1 MARIRVAF
9 ANVAERADAAAA
21 GAVAADRRSVERS
34 YPPTFFAS
42 CTSRCPGT
50 MEVCLAS
57 AVAAAAAAAGEV
69 AAVAAVAPKTPCC
82 RLSHTPAGPLPFGHP
97 VRTLVLGIFAAAVVV
112 AAAAAGRDSHWAEVD
127 LGNQLA
133 AGSVA
138 VAVVVVVAVVG
149 PNAWTKMM
157 TTVCSLSRVRA

>member
-9 ANVAERADAAAA
+9 ATVAERADAAAA

-57 AVAAAAAAAGEV
+57 AVAAAAGEV

-82 RLSHTPAGPLPFGHP
+82 RLAHTPAGPLPFGHP
-97 VRTLVLGIFAAAVVV
+97 VRTLVLGRFAAAVVAV
-112 AAAAAGRDSHWAEVD
+112 AAAGRDSHWAEVD

-149 PNAWTKMM
+149 PNAWTKTM

>member
-9 ANVAERADAAAA
+9 ATVAERADAAAA

-42 CTSRCPGT
+42 CTSRSPGT

-57 AVAAAAAAAGEV
+57 AVAAAAGEV
-69 AAVAAVAPKTPCC
+69 AAVAAVVPKTPCC

-97 VRTLVLGIFAAAVVV
+97 VRTLVLGRFAAAVVV

>member
-1 MARIRVAF
+1 M
-9 ANVAERADAAAA
+9 
-21 GAVAADRRSVERS
+21 
-34 YPPTFFAS
+34 
-42 CTSRCPGT
+42 
-50 MEVCLAS
+50 CLAS
-57 AVAAAAAAAGEV
+57 AVAAAAGEV
-69 AAVAAVAPKTPCC
+69 AAVAAVAPKTPCF

-97 VRTLVLGIFAAAVVV
+97 VRTLVLGRFAAVVV

>member
-9 ANVAERADAAAA
+9 ATVAERADAAAA

-57 AVAAAAAAAGEV
+57 AVAVAAGEV

-97 VRTLVLGIFAAAVVV
+97 VRTLVLGRFAAAVVVV

-149 PNAWTKMM
+149 PNAWTKTMM
-157 TTVCSLSRVRA
+157 TVYSLSHVRA

>member
-9 ANVAERADAAAA
+9 ATVAERADAAAG

-57 AVAAAAAAAGEV
+57 AVAVAAAAAGEV

-82 RLSHTPAGPLPFGHP
+82 RLSHTPAGPLPFEHP
-97 VRTLVLGIFAAAVVV
+97 VRTLVLGRFAAVVV

-138 VAVVVVVAVVG
+138 VAVVVVVVAVVG

>member
-9 ANVAERADAAAA
+9 ATVAERADAAAAA

-34 YPPTFFAS
+34 YPPTFFVS

-57 AVAAAAAAAGEV
+57 AVAAAAAAGEV

-97 VRTLVLGIFAAAVVV
+97 VRTLVLGRFAAAVVV

>member
-9 ANVAERADAAAA
+9 ATVAERADAA

-82 RLSHTPAGPLPFGHP
+82 RLSHTPVGPLPFGHP
-97 VRTLVLGIFAAAVVV
+97 VRTLVLGRFAAVVV

>member
-9 ANVAERADAAAA
+9 ATVAERADAAAGA

-57 AVAAAAAAAGEV
+57 AVAAAAAAGEV

-82 RLSHTPAGPLPFGHP
+82 HLSHTPAGPLPFGHP
-97 VRTLVLGIFAAAVVV
+97 VRTLVLGRFAAAVVV

-138 VAVVVVVAVVG
+138 VAVVVVG

>member
-9 ANVAERADAAAA
+9 ATVAERADVAAA

-57 AVAAAAAAAGEV
+57 AVAVAAGEV

-97 VRTLVLGIFAAAVVV
+97 VRTLVLGRFAAVVV

-157 TTVCSLSRVRA
+157 MTVCSLSRVRA